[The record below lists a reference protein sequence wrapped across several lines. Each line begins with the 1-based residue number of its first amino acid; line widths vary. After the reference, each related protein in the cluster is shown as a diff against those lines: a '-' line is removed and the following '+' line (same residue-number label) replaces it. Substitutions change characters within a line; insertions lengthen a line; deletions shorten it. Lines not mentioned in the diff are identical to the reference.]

1 MDRNEYEGD
10 KYIPSE
16 SSNIANSTKYN
27 SKISRPVEQ
36 GYAGNL
42 FHLVSSLSQIVLGS
56 SVLFLSMLGLIQP
69 LWLSTMLAM
78 VASMSCMAGL
88 YLLYSVTVR
97 DTDPNRLLRNAIKR
111 IMDSQN

>member
-27 SKISRPVEQ
+27 SKISHPVEE

-42 FHLVSSLSQIVLGS
+42 LHLASSLSQIVLGS

-69 LWLSTMLAM
+69 LWFSTILAM
-78 VASMSCMAGL
+78 IASMCSMIGL
-88 YLLYSVTVR
+88 YLFYSVTVR
-97 DTDPNRLLRNAIKR
+97 DKDPNRLLRNAIKR